1 MKEEKNTTQAVA
13 KQEKKPTTVVGELNR
28 LFNREQTQKSMQMM
42 LGSKTQ
48 GFVTSVLSAVNNN
61 ALLKKC
67 NPDSIYTSALA
78 AASMDLPINPNL
90 GFAALVPYKMECTFQ
105 IMAKGL
111 TQLAIRTGQYKN
123 IEVHEV
129 YEGEITSCKK
139 FRGEYEFGDK
149 TSDKVVGYM
158 AYFSLM
164 SGFEKYLYMTVEEI
178 RAHGKRYS
186 KAYNIPNTLWQTN
199 FDAMAK
205 KTVLKLLL
213 SKYGIL
219 SIEMQRAIKF
229 DQGKIKNGQDLVDID
244 DAEVEYLDNEN
255 DAVDEKKAK
264 EVADK
269 FKDFPAEDAEV
280 VNENTGEIFGDMK

>member
-1 MKEEKNTTQAVA
+1 MAEEKTATQAVA
-13 KQEKKPTTVVGELNR
+13 KKQEKMTVVGELNR
-28 LFNREQTQKSMQMM
+28 LFSREQAQKSMQMM
-42 LGSKTQ
+42 LGSKMQ

-78 AASMDLPINPNL
+78 AASMDLPINSNL

-186 KAYNIPNTLWQTN
+186 KVYNIPNTLWQTN